1 VLLTKYYSGDQIE
14 KNEMSGHVAR
24 MGEGRGAYR
33 FFVGKPEGKSH
44 LKDPAV
50 GGSIVLKWIF
60 RKRDGA

>member
-1 VLLTKYYSGDQIE
+1 
-14 KNEMSGHVAR
+14 MSGHVAR